1 MEPSTPKT
9 DANTEDFE
17 RVKLPN
23 KEEEENKETAEFLK
37 DIEEMRAHA
46 KKNYFTSEY
55 QLERIFK
62 SDNINPFEVLDLDA
76 GISEAEIKKKFKQ
89 LSVLLHPD
97 KCKDPR
103 AAEAFD
109 KVKKAQTALL
119 NHDQR
124 RVYQRVMREA

>member
-23 KEEEENKETAEFLK
+23 KEEEENKETIEFLK